1 MEPLF
6 LVHLGQKFKV
16 TIHICFTSSILLGQ
30 IWTLLQAGIG
40 VRRMYAT
47 CVCIESPDD
56 DEGDMWHDGSQL
68 GAQTYMTRDIIT
80 LSLIREVLSDE
91 RVNNHRD

>member
-1 MEPLF
+1 MQ
-6 LVHLGQKFKV
+6 HA
-16 TIHICFTSSILLGQ
+16 C
-30 IWTLLQAGIG
+30 
-40 VRRMYAT
+40 M
-47 CVCIESPDD
+47 CIESPDD

-91 RVNNHRD
+91 RGNNHRD